1 MRKINDVYRTNK
13 LNYNLDYIIRAC
25 NMRDAWRGVVELV
38 RMETL
43 LVLQVLHQAELNEMR

>member
-43 LVLQVLHQAELNEMR
+43 LVLQVLHQAELNEM